1 MRHKPSFFLRAFGSI
16 ATLRRA
22 LALGGLGI
30 VLGSCAPKLGDGC
43 KQGIDCDVRNQRIC
57 DRSQPGGYCTIPN
70 CKPGD
75 CGDDGVC
82 VRFRPDQPRLSVN
95 YCMLKC
101 GSTSDCDRDAYVCRS
116 AKAVNDLLA
125 PDAGGG
131 SEADAGTDE
140 DETAGQ
146 VVGGNRVAE
155 VLDGDGTAKFC
166 IAKQE

>member
-1 MRHKPSFFLRAFGSI
+1 ALGGRV
-16 ATLRRA
+16 
-22 LALGGLGI
+22 LALGGLG
-30 VLGSCAPKLGDGC
+30 LSFAACAPRLGDGC
-43 KQGIDCDVRNQRIC
+43 KQGIDCDVRNQRVC

-101 GSTSDCDRDAYVCRS
+101 NSTSDCDRDAYYCRS
-116 AKAVNDLLA
+116 ADAINALLS
-125 PDAGGG
+125 PDAG
-131 SEADAGTDE
+131 AE
-140 DETAGQ
+140 DETDDQ
-146 VVGGNRVAE
+146 IIGGNRVAE
-155 VLDGDGTAKFC
+155 VLDGDGTRKFC